1 MWRWRVIES
10 ILGHRLS
17 NPITKSIPNSPFAL
31 PHSGPSSLTLKG
43 QVPRGIES
51 RPLMGIKME
60 GKHMDLSTSQRLKA

>member
-17 NPITKSIPNSPFAL
+17 NPITKSIPNSPLAL
-31 PHSGPSSLTLKG
+31 PHSAPSSFALKG

-51 RPLMGIKME
+51 RPLRGIRIE
-60 GKHMDLSTSQRLKA
+60 GEHMDLCTS